1 MQLPSAFLGLLSGA
15 GVLVEAWW
23 VVSIFC
29 QCRPQMLALRVCNMI
44 FGWPE
49 KCARSAISRLLFW
62 PFAGRVSFIASHR
75 TGESESAVDT
85 RARAARA
92 PQNAVEILQKAVE
105 IAQKCSRNGSTFCR
119 NIAGFNYLIVDEINK

>member
-1 MQLPSAFLGLLSGA
+1 
-15 GVLVEAWW
+15 
-23 VVSIFC
+23 
-29 QCRPQMLALRVCNMI
+29 MI

-62 PFAGRVSFIASHR
+62 PFAGLVSFIASHR
-75 TGESESAVDT
+75 TGESESGPW

-105 IAQKCSRNGSTFCR
+105 MAQKCSRNGSTFCR
-119 NIAGFNYLIVDEINK
+119 NDYTVHTPI